1 MSGKLED
8 FGLSNLKFAD
18 NNETN
23 LNSVKNL
30 LNSTGCGFCLAKF
43 KQVTLH
49 LGTGM
54 THSCH
59 HPSPHK
65 IPLAELKN
73 NPAALFN
80 TTVLKNARK
89 QMLTGEKPDECDYCW
104 RVEDDGGNSDR
115 YYKSLE
121 PWALA
126 DHDNITTLSGDEN
139 IYPSYLEVS
148 FNNACNLA
156 CLYCG
161 PEYSS
166 KWVEELK
173 SKGPVILFD
182 DTKKEWAQGWQNLDE
197 LNYKNREVN
206 PYIDA
211 FWEWFPEAYKHLKH
225 YRITGGEPLMSK
237 ETLRSMDFFIENPN
251 PELEFSINSNFSVPE
266 KIWSKFIE
274 KLKLLKE
281 NSRVKKITI
290 YTSVEG
296 WEEQAEYMRSGLD
309 FSLLKSRVEEIA
321 QLGNVRCVIMSA
333 FNLLSIPSFKS
344 LLEWVLE
351 LKKKYN
357 PNNSSQHIESSTGF
371 TLSDYTLTQRRN
383 NNLDHS
389 FTIGIDIPYL
399 RHPAF
404 LDVQFCSHDLV
415 EKYLL
420 PCLEFMS
427 QNISNPSWT
436 DHHGFEP
443 YEFEKLKRIIV
454 HRLYFNRKN
463 RPEREEGHDIIKGR
477 AQFYEYINKMDLR
490 RNTEFLKTFPEMT
503 DFFKI
508 CNDSRDIYVLNEN
521 ME

>member
-1 MSGKLED
+1 
-8 FGLSNLKFAD
+8 
-18 NNETN
+18 
-23 LNSVKNL
+23 
-30 LNSTGCGFCLAKF
+30 
-43 KQVTLH
+43 
-49 LGTGM
+49 
-54 THSCH
+54 
-59 HPSPHK
+59 
-65 IPLAELKN
+65 
-73 NPAALFN
+73 
-80 TTVLKNARK
+80 
-89 QMLTGEKPDECDYCW
+89 
-104 RVEDDGGNSDR
+104 
-115 YYKSLE
+115 
-121 PWALA
+121 
-126 DHDNITTLSGDEN
+126 
-139 IYPSYLEVS
+139 
-148 FNNACNLA
+148 
-156 CLYCG
+156 
-161 PEYSS
+161 
-166 KWVEELK
+166 
-173 SKGPVILFD
+173 
-182 DTKKEWAQGWQNLDE
+182 
-197 LNYKNREVN
+197 
-206 PYIDA
+206 
-211 FWEWFPEAYKHLKH
+211 
-225 YRITGGEPLMSK
+225 
-237 ETLRSMDFFIENPN
+237 MDFFIENPN

-309 FSLLKSRVEEIA
+309 FSLLKSRVDEIA

>member
-173 SKGPVILFD
+173 SKGPVVLFEE
-182 DTKKEWAQGWQNLDE
+182 TKKEWVQGWQNLDE

-266 KIWSKFIE
+266 KIWSKFSQT
-274 KLKLLKE
+274 LLK
-281 NSRVKKITI
+281 
-290 YTSVEG
+290 
-296 WEEQAEYMRSGLD
+296 
-309 FSLLKSRVEEIA
+309 F
-321 QLGNVRCVIMSA
+321 
-333 FNLLSIPSFKS
+333 
-344 LLEWVLE
+344 
-351 LKKKYN
+351 
-357 PNNSSQHIESSTGF
+357 
-371 TLSDYTLTQRRN
+371 
-383 NNLDHS
+383 
-389 FTIGIDIPYL
+389 
-399 RHPAF
+399 
-404 LDVQFCSHDLV
+404 
-415 EKYLL
+415 
-420 PCLEFMS
+420 
-427 QNISNPSWT
+427 
-436 DHHGFEP
+436 
-443 YEFEKLKRIIV
+443 
-454 HRLYFNRKN
+454 
-463 RPEREEGHDIIKGR
+463 
-477 AQFYEYINKMDLR
+477 
-490 RNTEFLKTFPEMT
+490 
-503 DFFKI
+503 
-508 CNDSRDIYVLNEN
+508 
-521 ME
+521 